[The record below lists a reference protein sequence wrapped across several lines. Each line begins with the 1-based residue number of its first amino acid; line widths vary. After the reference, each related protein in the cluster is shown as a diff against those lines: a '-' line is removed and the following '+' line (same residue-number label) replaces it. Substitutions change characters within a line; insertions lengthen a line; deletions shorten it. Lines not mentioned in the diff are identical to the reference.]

1 MKIPT
6 CPLYYRQIIFEDF
19 ENVSFNKMY
28 AVNVQH
34 KKKQVYE
41 ERVLTTSALSVKFRF
56 DISAYN
62 LLVYSL
68 EFFPQLTPRFSTVLS
83 TWKST

>member
-6 CPLYYRQIIFEDF
+6 HPLHYRQICFEDF

-34 KKKQVYE
+34 KKKSVYE
-41 ERVLTTSALSVKFRF
+41 ECVVLTSSAF
-56 DISAYN
+56 
-62 LLVYSL
+62 
-68 EFFPQLTPRFSTVLS
+68 
-83 TWKST
+83 